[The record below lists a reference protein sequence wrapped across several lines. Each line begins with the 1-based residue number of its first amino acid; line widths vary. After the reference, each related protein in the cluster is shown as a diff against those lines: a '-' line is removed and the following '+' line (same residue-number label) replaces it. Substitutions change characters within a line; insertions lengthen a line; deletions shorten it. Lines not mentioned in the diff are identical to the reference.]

1 MILDNKVTPLGAIVK
16 LIVIPREL
24 QREREYLAESI
35 SILLT
40 NVIITFQGAPAT
52 SFVLEQNS
60 AGTFF

>member
-24 QREREYLAESI
+24 QRKYLAESI

-60 AGTFF
+60 AGTSL

>member
-24 QREREYLAESI
+24 LKREYLAESI

-60 AGTFF
+60 AGTSF